1 MRRGLLPRLAT
12 LVIGGRGCRVGP
24 RGVKALATAL
34 SSATCAPRLRTL
46 SFDNCCLGQHSLH
59 RRGNSS
65 TPRSVASSRLA
76 TNAPTAKIVRAAA
89 HTAWDCLFRHLQRMT
104 ALLSLSL
111 QNCGLDDSD
120 MRPVSI
126 AVQILPAGRLRC
138 LRLSGNSISA
148 KGLQILLRALTSRKI
163 RLPALWMRRQRPALA
178 EDEAREVVTEAFSE
192 GLFAEVRRRDLFGDL
207 KNQAYCRLRLSNWC
221 PPQIVRAHG

>member
-104 ALLSLSL
+104 ELLSLSL

-207 KNQAYCRLRLSNWC
+207 KNQVYCRLRLSNWC
-221 PPQIVRAHG
+221 HPQIVRAHG